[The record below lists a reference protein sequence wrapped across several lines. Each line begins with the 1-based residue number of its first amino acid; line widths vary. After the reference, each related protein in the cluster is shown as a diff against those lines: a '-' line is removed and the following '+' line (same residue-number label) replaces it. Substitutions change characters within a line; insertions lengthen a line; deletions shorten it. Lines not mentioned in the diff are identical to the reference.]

1 MARITIRPD
10 LTGTTHMV
18 AVPPVPK
25 FADAATGQV
34 ATDRETG
41 ASLYTVQLLE
51 TFEATAQLIKVTVP
65 ETGLDAGL
73 VPGAIVRPV
82 GLTATPWANLFNG
95 QVQSGVA
102 YRAASL
108 VPVVPAAAASAPKA
122 KASTAEPVAA
132 S

>member
-25 FADAATGQV
+25 MADAATGLV
-34 ATDRETG
+34 ATDRESG
-41 ASLYTVQLLE
+41 ATLYTVQLLE

-65 ETGLDAGL
+65 EPGLDAAL
-73 VPGAIVRPV
+73 APGAIVRPV
-82 GLTATPWANLFNG
+82 GLIATPWANLFNG

-102 YRAASL
+102 YRAEAL
-108 VPVVPAAAASAPKA
+108 VSAVPAAPAAKSAA
-122 KASTAEPVAA
+122 KTAEPVA